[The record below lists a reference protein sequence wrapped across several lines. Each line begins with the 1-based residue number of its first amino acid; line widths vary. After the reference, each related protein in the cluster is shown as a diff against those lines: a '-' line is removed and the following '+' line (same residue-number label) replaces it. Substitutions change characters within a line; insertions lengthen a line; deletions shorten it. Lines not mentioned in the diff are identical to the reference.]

1 MNKELVVKFWLNL
14 RKYATVLYSF
24 SCKNVSFFVFLN
36 KSVPTEKIS
45 TNRVQLVQPDKSCG
59 KPKQASLA
67 HIPTA

>member
-14 RKYATVLYSF
+14 RKYETVLYSF
-24 SCKNVSFFVFLN
+24 SCKNVSCSFKN
-36 KSVPTEKIS
+36 KSAPSEKIS
-45 TNRVQLVQPDKSCG
+45 TNCIQLVQPDKSCG